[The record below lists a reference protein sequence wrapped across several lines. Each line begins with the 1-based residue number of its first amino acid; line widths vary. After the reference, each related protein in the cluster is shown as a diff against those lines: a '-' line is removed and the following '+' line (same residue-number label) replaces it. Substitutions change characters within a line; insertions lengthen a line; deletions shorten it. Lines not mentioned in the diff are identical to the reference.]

1 MPPKDTLLAAS
12 EIKLQSDLLQL
23 GKDLSERRSKRIR
36 LRGDRQVDQAEVE
49 ATELRILHAI
59 RSSPVRR
66 LFRIQGNFNT
76 PHDIVRVRAV
86 AYIGWEMVSESA
98 PSTRIEQVALTIS
111 DPTQPVCEQ
120 LILVR
125 DALGRMVS
133 DGALLMAPD
142 HGGAWSG
149 RLLLAANT
157 YSWVNGGPKSRS
169 DFAPSKIDAVVRQ
182 DGSRYDAAERDC
194 TEKKMPTARQIY
206 DGITRQVFD
215 CEGPAEVISS
225 RLILHMMRARML
237 RADKDPGTPNE
248 CWTILGPP
256 GCGKTTL
263 CEVACKTAEKLSG
276 GSMPF
281 ATADGS
287 DLTADGFVGLAFS
300 DTLRNLLVAANGD
313 VEKARYGFLAIDE
326 FTKKA
331 RSMGGESPVST
342 VGVQQEALRVISGQS
357 MQLGGRRGW
366 DRPIAI
372 STVGTGFAL
381 LGHAPG
387 LDRMIEK
394 RMGKR
399 GLGFSIGDGDRRS
412 KTVIA
417 NALLDFGF
425 IEEIVS
431 RQTAFLI
438 VRPPSKSTL
447 SRAVTS
453 EDGILASY
461 NRLLAAQ
468 GSSLVLTPSA
478 IECLIGYGMECGF
491 FRDIKRAISTLAGE
505 LVFSGS
511 TGTITM
517 EATDVQ
523 RAITKADGEATD
535 LLQETV
541 RNDDAGF
548 ASVADES
555 AAPGLGNRM
564 TASGL

>member
-1 MPPKDTLLAAS
+1 MPPKDTPLDAS

-23 GKDLSERRSKRIR
+23 GKDLSERRSKRVR

-49 ATELRILHAI
+49 VAEQRILHAI

-66 LFRIQGNFNT
+66 LLGIQGNFNT
-76 PHDIVRVRAV
+76 PHDIIRVRAA
-86 AYIGWEMVSESA
+86 AYIGWEMISDSD
-98 PSTRIEQVALTIS
+98 PSTRIEQVALAIS
-111 DPTQPVCEQ
+111 DPAQPVCEQ

-125 DALGRMVS
+125 DALGRMVTS
-133 DGALLMAPD
+133 GVLLMAPD

-149 RLLLAANT
+149 RLLLGAKT
-157 YSWVNGGPKSRS
+157 YSWVNGGVKSRS
-169 DFAPSKIDAVVRQ
+169 DFAPSKIDAGVRQ
-182 DGSRYDAAERDC
+182 DGGRYDDGERDVA
-194 TEKKMPTARQIY
+194 EHKIPTARQIY
-206 DGITRQVFD
+206 DGITKQVFD
-215 CEGPAEVISS
+215 CEGAAEVIAS

-237 RADKDPGTPNE
+237 RADRDPGTPNE
-248 CWTILGPP
+248 CWTIIGPP

-313 VEKARYGFLAIDE
+313 VEKARYGFLAVDE

-331 RSMGGESPVST
+331 RSMGSESPVST

-412 KTVIA
+412 KTIIA

-425 IEEIVS
+425 IEEIIS

-438 VRPPSKSTL
+438 VKPPSRSTL
-447 SRAVTS
+447 SRAITA

-461 NRLLAAQ
+461 NRLLAGRA
-468 GSSLVLTPSA
+468 SSLVLTPSA
-478 IECLIGYGMECGF
+478 IECLTGYGMECGF
-491 FRDIKRAISTLAGE
+491 FRGIKRAISTLAGE
-505 LVFSGS
+505 IVFIGS
-511 TGTITM
+511 TGTITVD
-517 EATDVQ
+517 AADVQ
-523 RAITKADGEATD
+523 RAITKADGEAAD
-535 LLQETV
+535 LLQGTV
-541 RNDDAGF
+541 QNDFGF
-548 ASVADES
+548 APVADDS
-555 AAPGLGNRM
+555 ATP
-564 TASGL
+564 